1 MKAEGRGV
9 TLIEVLI
16 ATVIL
21 VFASLAIIQFYFSS
35 LRFSELNKEE
45 AIAQMHLTNIA
56 EAVKCASF
64 SELITDFP
72 NGVSDG
78 TAGNSYSALVG
89 GYTLGQEQIV
99 VSYVNST
106 SDPLEVTLSLNW
118 EDQRGASLARYL
130 VTKRTR

>member
-9 TLIEVLI
+9 MLIEVLI

-45 AIAQMHLTNIA
+45 VTAQMHLTNIA
-56 EAVKCASF
+56 EAVKCAPF
-64 SELITDFP
+64 RELITNFP
-72 NGVSDG
+72 DGVSDG
-78 TAGNSYSALVG
+78 TPGNNYSSLVG
-89 GYTLGQEQIV
+89 GYTLRQEQIV
-99 VSYVNST
+99 VSYVNPT

-118 EDQRGASLARYL
+118 EDQRGANLARYL
-130 VTKRTR
+130 GTKRTR